1 MVPKIKRGLNHIFKT
16 RRNRGLAQK
25 QLALL
30 LGHRYT
36 DMVSKY
42 ENGTSLPPLETALLL
57 EIALGVRLSELYA
70 DLYQDLQRLVVKR
83 SDTLP
88 HALRRGLVGRLLG
101 KDDHEHS

>member
-1 MVPKIKRGLNHIFKT
+1 MTPQIKRGLNHIFKT
-16 RRNRGLAQK
+16 RRTRGLAQK

-42 ENGTSLPPLETALLL
+42 ENGTSLPPLEIALLL
-57 EIALGVRLSELYA
+57 DIALGIRLPELYVE
-70 DLYQDLQRLVVKR
+70 LYQDLQRVVLER

-88 HALRRGLVGRLLG
+88 PELRRGLVGRLLG
-101 KDDHEHS
+101 KDHDEHS